1 MRKTK
6 LYETHCHLTNS
17 LSPVPRLLSL
27 YAMSGDKGVSDAD
40 SFCSIDPRVFLML
53 EEKKGDNLSKNRTR
67 NQKQGIRKHIKDIVQ
82 LENLSSGLSS
92 CISQSI

>member
-6 LYETHCHLTNS
+6 LSETHCHLTNS

-27 YAMSGDKGVSDAD
+27 YAMSGDKGVSEAD
-40 SFCSIDPRVFLML
+40 SFCSLDPRFKIML

-67 NQKQGIRKHIKDIVQ
+67 NKEQGIRNKESQNTLRGHITI
-82 LENLSSGLSS
+82 
-92 CISQSI
+92 